1 MPPPSDERR
10 PPLPLPSWRALS
22 GALLFGTLLSL
33 VLVEALARIVIEV
46 PWGRSVDEMAKL
58 VPLAWTR
65 GAFVP
70 DPELGYR
77 MAPSFEGRMVRL
89 EQYDEVFRTNS
100 LGLRDAEVGPRDGL
114 TRRILVI
121 GDSFVFGLGVGQDE
135 PFPRLLERRLRAGGE
150 RVEVVNAGVVGYGL
164 EQYDTWLGRLLPRLE
179 PDVVLVSVYAGN
191 DLGSYERISHHQV
204 RDGYLIERAGP
215 VVSWLIRNTAL
226 GFGIA
231 SKRRQIQRRLGL
243 KPEPTPAADVA
254 SAATHLES
262 LAARATAA
270 GVPIGFVVLPDR
282 HQLVSSTR
290 KRTPASQPPTSALK
304 LDLDRRLE
312 LARPHLEAT
321 GGPVLDVTPDL
332 ARLDIREIYFPRDP
346 HLTVAGHEA
355 VARRLEPWL
364 RSQFPAN

>member
-1 MPPPSDERR
+1 MGFRRHTPLRPTSGEQELPAGCPLRVTSAARRSRCRVGGPSAERSSSGHCSR
-10 PPLPLPSWRALS
+10 SCSW
-22 GALLFGTLLSL
+22 
-33 VLVEALARIVIEV
+33 
-46 PWGRSVDEMAKL
+46 
-58 VPLAWTR
+58 
-65 GAFVP
+65 
-70 DPELGYR
+70 
-77 MAPSFEGRMVRL
+77 
-89 EQYDEVFRTNS
+89 
-100 LGLRDAEVGPRDGL
+100 
-114 TRRILVI
+114 
-121 GDSFVFGLGVGQDE
+121 
-135 PFPRLLERRLRAGGE
+135 
-150 RVEVVNAGVVGYGL
+150 
-164 EQYDTWLGRLLPRLE
+164 
-179 PDVVLVSVYAGN
+179 
-191 DLGSYERISHHQV
+191 ISHHQV

-290 KRTPASQPPTSALK
+290 KGTPASQPPTSALK

-321 GGPVLDVTPDL
+321 GGPVLDGTPDL
-332 ARLDIREIYFPRDP
+332 PASTSARSTFPET
-346 HLTVAGHEA
+346 LT
-355 VARRLEPWL
+355 
-364 RSQFPAN
+364 